1 MAAPL
6 LQLEALRKEYLAGE
20 QTIAVLKNVDLALE
34 AGEMVAIVGASG
46 SGKSTLMNILG
57 CLDRATSGSYRI
69 SGRDTGE
76 LEVDELARLRRE
88 HFGFIFQRYHLLS
101 DLTALGNVEMP
112 AIYAGV
118 DRHVRSSRAAELLR
132 RLGLEDRTGYRPGQ
146 LSGGQQQRVSIARAL
161 MNGGRVIL
169 ADEPTGALD
178 SRSGRETMKLLTEL
192 HAEGH
197 TIIVVTHDMQ
207 VANYAGRI
215 IEIRDGE
222 IVADRLNGDA
232 FAPKSRALPE
242 EKPKSN
248 GLRAGIGKFKE
259 LLRMALVAMA
269 AHKLRTFLT
278 MLGIII
284 GIASVV
290 SVVALG
296 QGSQQ
301 RVLNDIS
308 AIGTNVINIFPGKD
322 FGDRDAQSI
331 HTLVPADA
339 DTLAQLNFVDS
350 VTPKVS
356 SSVTL
361 RYRNIAVSASVSGVG
376 SQYFRVYCY
385 EIAQGRAF
393 DDEAIQR
400 HTQGAVI
407 DQNTRKRLFGEA
419 GDPLGQ
425 VILLGSVPCRVI
437 GVTKAKQSPFGN
449 SEDLNIWI
457 PYTTAMSRLLGQAYL
472 QSITVRVSDGAPMK
486 AAEQGILNLLTQRHR
501 LKDFFIMN
509 TDTIRKTIESTTAT
523 MTLLISAIA
532 VISLV
537 VGGIGVM
544 NIMLVSV
551 TERTRE
557 IGVRMAVGAR
567 RNDIMSQFLIE
578 AVLVCLLG
586 GILGIALALAIGVV
600 FAKTGSSFSMVY
612 STTSMVAA
620 FACSTLIGVV
630 FGFLPAR
637 NAARLD
643 PVEALAR
650 E

>member
-1 MAAPL
+1 M
-6 LQLEALRKEYLAGE
+6 
-20 QTIAVLKNVDLALE
+20 
-34 AGEMVAIVGASG
+34 
-46 SGKSTLMNILG
+46 
-57 CLDRATSGSYRI
+57 
-69 SGRDTGE
+69 
-76 LEVDELARLRRE
+76 
-88 HFGFIFQRYHLLS
+88 
-101 DLTALGNVEMP
+101 
-112 AIYAGV
+112 
-118 DRHVRSSRAAELLR
+118 
-132 RLGLEDRTGYRPGQ
+132 
-146 LSGGQQQRVSIARAL
+146 
-161 MNGGRVIL
+161 
-169 ADEPTGALD
+169 
-178 SRSGRETMKLLTEL
+178 
-192 HAEGH
+192 
-197 TIIVVTHDMQ
+197 
-207 VANYAGRI
+207 
-215 IEIRDGE
+215 
-222 IVADRLNGDA
+222 
-232 FAPKSRALPE
+232 
-242 EKPKSN
+242 
-248 GLRAGIGKFKE
+248 
-259 LLRMALVAMA
+259 
-269 AHKLRTFLT
+269 
-278 MLGIII
+278 
-284 GIASVV
+284 
-290 SVVALG
+290 
-296 QGSQQ
+296 
-301 RVLNDIS
+301 
-308 AIGTNVINIFPGKD
+308 
-322 FGDRDAQSI
+322 
-331 HTLVPADA
+331 PADA
-339 DTLAQLNFVDS
+339 DTLAQLSFVDS

-356 SSVTL
+356 SSITL

-376 SQYFRVYCY
+376 SQYFRVYGY

-393 DDEAIQR
+393 EDEAIQR
-400 HTQGAVI
+400 HIQGAVI

-501 LKDFFIMN
+501 LRDFFVMN

-586 GILGIALALAIGVV
+586 GILGILLALSIGVI
-600 FAKTGSSFSMVY
+600 FAKIGSSFSMVY

-620 FACSTLIGVV
+620 FACSTLLGVV

>member
-1 MAAPL
+1 
-6 LQLEALRKEYLAGE
+6 
-20 QTIAVLKNVDLALE
+20 
-34 AGEMVAIVGASG
+34 
-46 SGKSTLMNILG
+46 
-57 CLDRATSGSYRI
+57 
-69 SGRDTGE
+69 
-76 LEVDELARLRRE
+76 
-88 HFGFIFQRYHLLS
+88 
-101 DLTALGNVEMP
+101 
-112 AIYAGV
+112 
-118 DRHVRSSRAAELLR
+118 
-132 RLGLEDRTGYRPGQ
+132 
-146 LSGGQQQRVSIARAL
+146 

-222 IVADRLNGDA
+222 IVADRPNGDVS
-232 FAPKSRALPE
+232 APTSRALPE
-242 EKPKSN
+242 EKPKGN
-248 GLRAGIGKFKE
+248 GLRAGIDKSKE

-284 GIASVV
+284 GIASVA

-331 HTLVPADA
+331 HSLVPADA
-339 DTLAQLNFVDS
+339 DTLAQLSFVDS

-376 SQYFRVYCY
+376 SQYFRVYGY

-393 DDEAIQR
+393 ADEAIQR

-501 LKDFFIMN
+501 LRDFFVMN

-586 GILGIALALAIGVV
+586 GILGILLALSIGV
-600 FAKTGSSFSMVY
+600 
-612 STTSMVAA
+612 
-620 FACSTLIGVV
+620 I

-643 PVEALAR
+643 PVETLAR